1 MVMAG
6 RDYQDGCQRVALF
19 FGTQI
24 GATEEFAK
32 TLVEEA
38 KARYDKVVFTVV
50 DLDDY
55 GAEDED
61 RGVPGKAQEVEHGAA
76 LPGNVWMAMYGSAI
90 SSPPSTDY
98 VQYYTCSAKEAMHIY
113 SS

>member
-1 MVMAG
+1 MVVAG
-6 RDYQDGCQRVALF
+6 GDYQDGCQRVALF

-24 GATEEFAK
+24 GNTEGFAK

-38 KARYDKVVFTVV
+38 KARYDKAVFMVV

-61 RGVPGKAQEVEHGAA
+61 RGVPGKAQEGEHRAA
-76 LPGNVWMAMYGSAI
+76 LPGNRPMVKPLNQVEGKCL
-90 SSPPSTDY
+90 SS
-98 VQYYTCSAKEAMHIY
+98 YYKPCFHNF
-113 SS
+113 

>member
-32 TLVEEA
+32 LSQTLVEEA

-76 LPGNVWMAMYGSAI
+76 LPGNRPMVKPLNQVEGKCL
-90 SSPPSTDY
+90 SS
-98 VQYYTCSAKEAMHIY
+98 YYKPCFHNF
-113 SS
+113 

>member
-1 MVMAG
+1 MVVAG
-6 RDYQDGCQRVALF
+6 GDYQDGCQRVALF

-24 GATEEFAK
+24 GNTEGFAK

-38 KARYDKVVFTVV
+38 KARYDKAVFMVV

-61 RGVPGKAQEVEHGAA
+61 RGVPGKAQEGEHRAA
-76 LPGNVWMAMYGSAI
+76 LPGNVGSWEVTGKNNYGGE
-90 SSPPSTDY
+90 
-98 VQYYTCSAKEAMHIY
+98 Q
-113 SS
+113 